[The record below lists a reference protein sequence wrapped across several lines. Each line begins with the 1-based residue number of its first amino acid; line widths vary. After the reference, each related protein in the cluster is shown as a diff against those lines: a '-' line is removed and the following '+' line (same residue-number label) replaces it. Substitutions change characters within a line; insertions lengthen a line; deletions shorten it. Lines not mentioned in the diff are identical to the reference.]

1 MMRKPI
7 NALLCV
13 AIIAGVSLNAAA
25 RGFGGGSGFGGHQV
39 TGPSLSSQAFEN
51 SNGRFAADRDTGLS
65 RAEDRMS
72 AEGLKHQKGIAAQAT
87 RHHRAPIR
95 SEQGGRETPR

>member
-13 AIIAGVSLNAAA
+13 AIISGVSLNAAA
-25 RGFGGGSGFGGHQV
+25 RGFGGGSGFAGHQAA
-39 TGPSLSSQAFEN
+39 GPSLSSRAFEN
-51 SNGRFAADRDTGLS
+51 SNGRFAADRDTGQS

-72 AEGLKHQKGIAAQAT
+72 AAGLKHQKEISAQAT
-87 RHHRAPIR
+87 RHYRASTH
-95 SEQGGRETPR
+95 SELGKRETPR